1 MEYLFVI
8 WEGGAGA
15 SKPKRDEVMAEMGKY
30 AFDLVG
36 KGKLKGGAPLQPK
49 TQSVTVRKRR
59 GKVSTV
65 DGPYV
70 ETKEVIGG
78 YFVVEAES
86 LEEAV
91 ELAKDCPAASY
102 GALEVREQMEMGSGM
117 EMG

>member
-15 SKPKRDEVMAEMGKY
+15 SKAKRDEVMAEMGKY
-30 AFDLVG
+30 ASDLVG
-36 KGKLKGGAPLQPK
+36 KGKLKGGAPLQP
-49 TQSVTVRKRR
+49 TAQSVTVRKRR

-65 DGPYV
+65 DGPYI

-78 YFVVEAES
+78 YFVVEAGS

-91 ELAKDCPAASY
+91 EIAKDCPAAGY
-102 GALEVREQMEMGSGM
+102 GAIEVREQMEMGSGM
-117 EMG
+117 DAG